1 MVGVSARIGVDL
13 CPLKLS
19 GLGGL
24 RAPFPGM
31 TAPCILKGPVSAGM
45 LHASRAAAATLQNL
59 LVTLWLIYLAAW
71 SRGDIEK
78 HVLCLLVLSV
88 VSVHGRQDLN

>member
-1 MVGVSARIGVDL
+1 MRWPRAEASGAVGPSSGPLDSSDGWGKCQNWGGSL
-13 CPLKLS
+13 PLKLS

-45 LHASRAAAATLQNL
+45 LRASRAAAATLQNL
-59 LVTLWLIYLAAW
+59 LVTLWLIYLAA
-71 SRGDIEK
+71 
-78 HVLCLLVLSV
+78 
-88 VSVHGRQDLN
+88 